1 MKKYL
6 SVLITGLV
14 VGALAVLLS
23 VLGNP
28 ANMGFCTAC
37 FIRDIAGALKLHAS
51 DKTQFMRPEILGMII
66 GACGI
71 ALVKKEFRPMGGSAP
86 ATRFLL
92 GMTVMIGALVFLGC
106 PLRMVIRLGGGDLNA
121 LVGLV
126 GFAAGV
132 LVGVL
137 ALNNGFS
144 LKRAYVQ
151 SRLEGL
157 LLPIV
162 ALVLLIGT
170 VIVPQLFNASAEGPG
185 SMHAPLLIAL
195 AAGLLVGVLA
205 QRSRMCMVAGIRD
218 SVMFKDFKM
227 LWGFVAIFVAV
238 LVGNLILGKFK
249 LGFAEQP
256 IAHTDGVWN
265 FLGMAIVGWGS
276 VLLGGCPLRQ
286 VVLAG
291 EGSSDSGITVLGF
304 VAGAAVSHNFAL
316 ASSGTGAGANGPAA
330 VVVCIVIL
338 ALISV
343 FNRERK

>member
-6 SVLITGLV
+6 SVVITGLV
-14 VGALAVLLS
+14 IGALAVLLS

-37 FIRDIAGALKLHAS
+37 FLRDIAGALKLHAS

-144 LKRAYVQ
+144 LKRAYAQ

-162 ALVLLIGT
+162 AVVLLIGA

-249 LGFAEQP
+249 FGFAEQP

-343 FNRERK
+343 SNRERK

>member
-6 SVLITGLV
+6 SVVITGLV
-14 VGALAVLLS
+14 IGALAVLLS

-37 FIRDIAGALKLHAS
+37 FLRDIAGALKLHAS

-121 LVGLV
+121 LVGLI

-132 LVGVL
+132 FVGVL

-144 LKRAYVQ
+144 LKRAYAQ
-151 SRLEGL
+151 SRFEGL

-162 ALVLLIGT
+162 AVVLLIGA

-249 LGFAEQP
+249 FGFAEQP

>member
-6 SVLITGLV
+6 SVVITGLV
-14 VGALAVLLS
+14 IGALAVLLS

-37 FIRDIAGALKLHAS
+37 FLRDIAGALKLHAS

-132 LVGVL
+132 FVGVL

-144 LKRAYVQ
+144 LKRAYAQ

-162 ALVLLIGT
+162 AVVLLIGA

>member
-6 SVLITGLV
+6 SVVITGLV
-14 VGALAVLLS
+14 IGALAVLLS

-37 FIRDIAGALKLHAS
+37 FLRDIAGALKLHAS

-144 LKRAYVQ
+144 LKRAYAQ

-157 LLPIV
+157 MLPIV
-162 ALVLLIGT
+162 AVVLLIGA

-249 LGFAEQP
+249 FGFAEQP

>member
-6 SVLITGLV
+6 SVVITGLV
-14 VGALAVLLS
+14 IGALAVLLS

-151 SRLEGL
+151 SGLEGL
-157 LLPIV
+157 MLPIV
-162 ALVLLIGT
+162 AVFLLIGA

>member
-6 SVLITGLV
+6 SVVITGLV
-14 VGALAVLLS
+14 IGALAVLLS

-37 FIRDIAGALKLHAS
+37 FLRDIAGALKLHAS

-132 LVGVL
+132 FVGVL

-144 LKRAYVQ
+144 LKRAYAQ

-162 ALVLLIGT
+162 AVVLLIGA

-343 FNRERK
+343 SNRERK